1 MSTTSEQNVD
11 VLLVGGG
18 IMSATLGMLFK
29 QLQPTW
35 NIHIYERLKENGAES
50 SAAWNNA
57 GTGHAA
63 FCELNY
69 TPEKADGSID
79 ITKALNINEQFEVSK
94 QFWSYLVE
102 KGIVKDTEFINA
114 VPHLSFVR
122 GDKNAT
128 YLKKRFDALSK
139 SPLFEGMEYTENHE
153 KLREWIPLMMQNRST
168 SEKVAATKIDLGTD
182 VNFGLLTNVL
192 IDYLQQDNTTTVHTQ
207 HDVASVTRAND
218 GKSWI
223 VKVKDVQ
230 TGAVK
235 HLKAKF
241 VFIGAGGGALSLL
254 TGTGIPEAKGYGG
267 FPVSGQWL
275 RCNNPAIVEQHFGKV
290 YGLASVGA
298 PPMSVPHLDT
308 RVIDGKRELLFGP
321 YAGFTTKFLKEGSYW
336 DLPSSINGSNLF
348 TMLQAGISN
357 LPLTK
362 YLITEVMKKPV
373 DRLESLKEFYPDA
386 KLEDWNLEIAGQRV
400 QIIKKGPDGK
410 GKLEF
415 GTEIV
420 SAADGT
426 VAALLG
432 ASPGASTSVSA
443 MLNLLNKCFPNEM
456 KGSWDAKIKAMIP
469 SYGEK
474 LGDNPALLKEVRNK
488 AKQYLGVQA

>member
-35 NIHIYERLKENGAES
+35 NIHIYERLRENGAES

-79 ITKALNINEQFEVSK
+79 ISKALNINEQFEVSK

-102 KGIVKDTEFINA
+102 KGIVKDTEFINE

-122 GDKNAT
+122 GDKNAA

-153 KLREWIPLMMQNRST
+153 KLREWIPLMMQNRSS

-207 HDVASVTRAND
+207 HDVTSVTRAND

-223 VKVKDVQ
+223 VKVKDLK

-241 VFIGAGGGALSLL
+241 VFIGAGGGALHLL

-275 RCNNPAIVEQHFGKV
+275 RCNNPAIIEQHFGKV

-321 YAGFTTKFLKEGSYW
+321 YAGFSTKFLKEGSYW
-336 DLPSSINGSNLF
+336 DLPSSINGSNIF

-386 KLEDWNLEIAGQRV
+386 KLEDWSLEIAGQRV

-456 KGSWDAKIKAMIP
+456 KGSWNAKIKAMIP
-469 SYGEK
+469 SYGQK
-474 LGDNPALLKEVRNK
+474 LGDNPTLLKEVRNK